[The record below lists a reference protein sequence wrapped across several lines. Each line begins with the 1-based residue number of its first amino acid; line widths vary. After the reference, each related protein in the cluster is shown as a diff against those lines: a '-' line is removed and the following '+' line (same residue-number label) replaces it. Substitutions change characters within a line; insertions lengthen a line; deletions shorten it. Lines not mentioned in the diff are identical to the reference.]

1 MKIEIVY
8 GSIEENDFILNP
20 EMNLHLQLSE

>member
-8 GSIEENDFILNP
+8 GSIEENDFISNP
-20 EMNLHLQLSE
+20 EMNLHLQLSK

>member
-8 GSIEENDFILNP
+8 GSIEENDFILNL
-20 EMNLHLQLSE
+20 EMNLHLQLSK